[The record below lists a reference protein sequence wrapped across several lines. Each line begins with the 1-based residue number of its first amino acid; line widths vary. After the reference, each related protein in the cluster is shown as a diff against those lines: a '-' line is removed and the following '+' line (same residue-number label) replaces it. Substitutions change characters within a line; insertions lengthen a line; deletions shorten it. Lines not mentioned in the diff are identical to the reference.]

1 MRKIFVIAITVS
13 IAVSAISA
21 VSAKGPK
28 APAMDFVEEM
38 FVDYKSPSHAGPG
51 PHPTSESDDFS
62 LTMGGMKWSDAVI
75 KYSVSAAGCADDCA
89 GAVSEVNG
97 SFDVWELG
105 VLTFTQDN
113 DTPDINP
120 CTGTGNSVSWAA
132 IDGDGRALAFASV
145 CRNLVTKEI
154 VGFRIVYDS
163 GDTWS
168 DSGDAGKLDI
178 RNVGTHEA
186 GHVVGLG
193 HTNKPA
199 SGCLTMYNFAGDG
212 ETQKQT
218 LGLGDKLGMDF
229 LYATGV
235 TGAGP
240 GCGS

>member
-28 APAMDFVEEM
+28 APAMDFVDEM

-105 VLTFTQDN
+105 VL
-113 DTPDINP
+113 
-120 CTGTGNSVSWAA
+120 
-132 IDGDGRALAFASV
+132 
-145 CRNLVTKEI
+145 
-154 VGFRIVYDS
+154 
-163 GDTWS
+163 
-168 DSGDAGKLDI
+168 
-178 RNVGTHEA
+178 
-186 GHVVGLG
+186 
-193 HTNKPA
+193 
-199 SGCLTMYNFAGDG
+199 
-212 ETQKQT
+212 
-218 LGLGDKLGMDF
+218 
-229 LYATGV
+229 
-235 TGAGP
+235 
-240 GCGS
+240 